1 MTGSTEGRSYQLA
14 GTVPGAG
21 CPGLAY
27 LGTFRN
33 TVASTVLAGTVPGG
47 ALPGDAVPAGTWSC
61 RSLAACLAFGASGG
75 RATAAA
81 VPPTAGPPRDD
92 SSSPAVTAAAAAPI
106 TLAVIAARFLQFGAA
121 PTWRRDTT
129 DLRFASSQLHT
140 VTKAQ
145 VSSRRGRRPVIAE
158 NSACQ
163 DRR

>member
-14 GTVPGAG
+14 GTVPEAS

-33 TVASTVLAGTVPGG
+33 TVASTVLAGTVLAGTVPGG
-47 ALPGDAVPAGTWSC
+47 ALLGGALVGTAVPAGTGSC
-61 RSLAACLAFGASGG
+61 RSLATCLAFGATDG

-81 VPPTAGPPRDD
+81 VPPTEGPPRDD

-129 DLRFASSQLHT
+129 DLRFASS
-140 VTKAQ
+140 
-145 VSSRRGRRPVIAE
+145 
-158 NSACQ
+158 
-163 DRR
+163 